1 MDVKEKISFNNRVH
15 SPIIFDKIPPPT
27 SRQKIQ
33 CDEDFLTNRLTSLDK
48 DV

>member
-1 MDVKEKISFNNRVH
+1 MDVKEKISFNNNVH
-15 SPIIFDKIPPPT
+15 SRIVFDKISPPT